1 MSEKDKRKDTLVE
14 HTRKERRRFRRV
26 SLAIS
31 GRLYIPA
38 TQEEAVCTVEDI
50 SPGDAAIACEL
61 KQEPQGNIVI
71 YLDGFGRFEGSI
83 TRRTKTGFAVT
94 FASSA
99 QKRERLA
106 DQLTLQLNRHLIGE
120 SQMRNYERAPAATG
134 SHTVFTRASGEQ
146 VRCEVLDFSLT
157 GISIKTELRPPIGEH
172 ILIGHRAGRIARH
185 HAEGVGIEFLG
196 LSFPNTSLFERTT
209 AVPHPQAQQAAQ
221 AAPVLSVAGGAR

>member
-1 MSEKDKRKDTLVE
+1 MSENDKNKDIIER
-14 HTRKERRRFRRV
+14 TRKERRRFRRV
-26 SLAIS
+26 HLPIS

-38 TQEEAVCTVEDI
+38 TQEEAVCTIEDI

-71 YLDGFGRFEGSI
+71 YLDGFGRFEGAI
-83 TRRTKTGFAVT
+83 TRRTNTGFAVA
-94 FASSA
+94 FASTM

-106 DQLTLQLNRHLIGE
+106 DQLTLTLNRHLVGE
-120 SQMRNYERAPAATG
+120 SQLRNYERAPAATG
-134 SHTVFTRASGEQ
+134 SHTQFTRASGEQ

-172 ILIGHRAGRIARH
+172 ILIGHRAGRVARH

-209 AVPHPQAQQAAQ
+209 ITPNPHSVQTTAP
-221 AAPVLSVAGGAR
+221 APVLSVAGGAR